1 LGGLSTEKD
10 SAENDT
16 TTKAEKAERAE
27 KEVAKTKD

>member
-16 TTKAEKAERAE
+16 TTKAEKAE